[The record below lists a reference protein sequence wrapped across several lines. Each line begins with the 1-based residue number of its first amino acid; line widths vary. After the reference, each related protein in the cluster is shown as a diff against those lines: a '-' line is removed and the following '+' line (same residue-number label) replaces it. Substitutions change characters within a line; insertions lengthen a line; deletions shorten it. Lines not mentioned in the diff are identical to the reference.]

1 MRKLRL
7 EPEDLA
13 VESFDTRGT
22 GLDESGTV
30 YGNAVTTPCS
40 CRGTSC
46 LATAC
51 VDANGCI
58 DPTCRAI
65 Q

>member
-7 EPEDLA
+7 EPEDLL
-13 VESFDTRGT
+13 VDSFDTRGIEREE
-22 GLDESGTV
+22 GGTIFA
-30 YGNAVTTPCS
+30 NDITTPCS

-51 VDANGCI
+51 AGDNGCM
-58 DPTCRAI
+58 DPTCRS
-65 Q
+65 